1 MSQWCEISRPYLVPV
16 PNYWTSTNTTPKKWF
31 FWSNPYK
38 VEVMIT
44 SLIEMLK
51 LPKIGNMT
59 TSTIL
64 FESCEKILLVTSHT
78 EVMTSSPLFQN
89 IFISRRPRVA
99 NFADIIKNST
109 MFTETTSEDSKKFI
123 RSRIYALKCNLY
135 LYFLIY

>member
-1 MSQWCEISRPYLVPV
+1 
-16 PNYWTSTNTTPKKWF
+16 
-31 FWSNPYK
+31 
-38 VEVMIT
+38 MIT

-51 LPKIGNMT
+51 LPKIGHMT

-64 FESCEKILLVTSHT
+64 FESCEKNLLVTSHT

-123 RSRIYALKCNLY
+123 
-135 LYFLIY
+135 

>member
-51 LPKIGNMT
+51 LPKIGHMT

-64 FESCEKILLVTSHT
+64 FESCEKNLLVTSHT